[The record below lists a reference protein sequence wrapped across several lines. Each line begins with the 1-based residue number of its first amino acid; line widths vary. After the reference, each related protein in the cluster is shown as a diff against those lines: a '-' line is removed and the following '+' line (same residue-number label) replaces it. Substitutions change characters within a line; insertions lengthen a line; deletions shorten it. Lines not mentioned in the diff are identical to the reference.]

1 MTKYAIIGMGFIY
14 PRHRQAIEDTG
25 GKGIVTCDIDPD
37 KGADFLYH
45 RDMIGHEKMEEV
57 DVVVICTPNYLHA
70 EMVRDFLRTG
80 KTVLCEK
87 PLTINTDFQGLS
99 DAYVVQQLHYHPLFD
114 EICRKLKKA
123 KNVKAVL
130 RAYRDEAF
138 WASWKGDEAMSGGVV
153 YILGAHIFDLIL
165 HAFGGHIPTIIQA
178 DDSMRRSTGIIQ
190 IADTTIEYSFEF
202 LDSRTGQTR
211 HLEIDGEK
219 YVLSLRDNL
228 SFEGLHDKVY
238 EAVKN
243 GTAARCRDIKPSVRL
258 MDRIKKTG

>member
-1 MTKYAIIGMGFIY
+1 MKYAIIGSGGFIA
-14 PRHRQAIEDTG
+14 PRHVQAIKDTG
-25 GKGIVTCDIDPD
+25 GKVVVTCDIDPD

-45 RDMIGHEKMEEV
+45 RDMLGHKKMKDV
-57 DVVVICTPNYLHA
+57 DIVVICTPNYLHA
-70 EMVRDFLRTG
+70 EMVRDFLRYG
-80 KTVLCEK
+80 KIVLCEK

-99 DAYVVQQLHYHPLFD
+99 DAFIVQQLHYHPLFH
-114 EICRKLKKA
+114 EICKKLKNA

-138 WASWKGDEAMSGGVV
+138 WASWKGDEVMSGGVV
-153 YILGAHIFDLIL
+153 YILGAHIFDLLIYAL
-165 HAFGGHIPTIIQA
+165 GPKFKIIQA
-178 DDSMRRSTGIIQ
+178 EDSMRRSSGILQ
-190 IADTTIEYSFEF
+190 LGNSKVEYLFEF

-219 YVLSLRDNL
+219 YMLSLRDNL

-238 EAVKN
+238 EAVIA
-243 GTAARCRDIKPSVRL
+243 GTAAKCRDIKPSIIM